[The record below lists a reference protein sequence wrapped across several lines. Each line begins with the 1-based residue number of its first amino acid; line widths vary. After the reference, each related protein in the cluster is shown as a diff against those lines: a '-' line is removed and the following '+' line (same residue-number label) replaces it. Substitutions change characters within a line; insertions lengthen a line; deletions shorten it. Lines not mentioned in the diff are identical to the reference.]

1 MNQAKISFG
10 GFGFLLRAVSGRTS
24 IFLVC
29 AALLGGCAAKDRP
42 GGNGNG
48 IVIQNELVGISF
60 SKADGAVVGLE
71 DRLRG
76 LSYIDGSTDV
86 PFRLDDGADLK
97 THFETF
103 SYAQDESYAAGTAY
117 RLVWTIGDGLAL
129 HARIEL
135 ANGSNE
141 ISFTSKLENRGSQSI
156 LAVEYPVIGGLK
168 SVGAN
173 DALAHPYATGLLVR
187 NPLQNFGKDGGG
199 LRFMPYPESF
209 SGASMQFYAYYAR
222 GKGGLYFAAYDG
234 SYAQKWLNF
243 FRMNGRLEASLMYGY
258 EDIGPGKSVEAPF
271 KYVVKTFPGD
281 DWYQAA
287 DIYKAWAVR
296 QDWCRQGTLAERG
309 SANRAQ
315 WLLEKVGLST
325 FGIGA
330 SRDRTGWIRRYHED
344 VGSPILHILG
354 PDWPKVDQNYIDS
367 FPGGM
372 EDWFPTRFSKE
383 NLALIREQG
392 DFFAPFEFDFLVDPK
407 RSDSSRLQ
415 ANLQVFPA
423 KPRSR
428 DEYAFAMLCPAT
440 DFTRAFHRDRDVR
453 VFEESGCDAMYYDI
467 SANNLIKTDLS
478 PSHGHTVGGGR
489 ELTLAYKR
497 VYAETKKAMAAR
509 AGKYMPLGTE
519 MMCETFLPELDYYQA
534 RAGAQPSSAF
544 EMGNFKALLKTGRA
558 EVIPMF
564 ILRLP

>member
-1 MNQAKISFG
+1 M
-10 GFGFLLRAVSGRTS
+10 
-24 IFLVC
+24 
-29 AALLGGCAAKDRP
+29 
-42 GGNGNG
+42 
-48 IVIQNELVGISF
+48 
-60 SKADGAVVGLE
+60 
-71 DRLRG
+71 
-76 LSYIDGSTDV
+76 
-86 PFRLDDGADLK
+86 
-97 THFETF
+97 
-103 SYAQDESYAAGTAY
+103 
-117 RLVWTIGDGLAL
+117 
-129 HARIEL
+129 
-135 ANGSNE
+135 
-141 ISFTSKLENRGSQSI
+141 
-156 LAVEYPVIGGLK
+156 K

-209 SGASMQFYAYYAR
+209 SGASMQFFSYYAG

-243 FRMNGRLEASLMYGY
+243 FRMNGRLEATLMYGY

-271 KYVVKTFPGD
+271 RYVVKTFPGN

-309 SANRAQ
+309 PLGRAQ
-315 WLLEKVGLST
+315 WLLEESGFPPSASVPAGTGRNGYVDIMKTSGAQFST
-325 FGIGA
+325 YWAPIGRK
-330 SRDRTGWIRRYHED
+330 STRIT
-344 VGSPILHILG
+344 S
-354 PDWPKVDQNYIDS
+354 DS

-440 DFTRAFHRDRDVR
+440 DFTRDFHRDRDVR
-453 VFEESGCDAMYYDI
+453 VFEESGVTRCTTTSRRTTSSRPT
-467 SANNLIKTDLS
+467 SAR
-478 PSHGHTVGGGR
+478 HTG
-489 ELTLAYKR
+489 
-497 VYAETKKAMAAR
+497 
-509 AGKYMPLGTE
+509 MP
-519 MMCETFLPELDYYQA
+519 
-534 RAGAQPSSAF
+534 
-544 EMGNFKALLKTGRA
+544 
-558 EVIPMF
+558 
-564 ILRLP
+564 